1 MGRPQVNLDT
11 ETVYDLAIRGLNQKQ
26 MASELGISIPT
37 LSRRIADIQE
47 KQGLLLQYRTL
58 QSLQLTELQARI
70 LENITP
76 EKIEQA
82 DLKDLVTAFKILKDK
97 ELVVEGKPTEVKG
110 LVSYLINI
118 EKEEIALAK
127 PVDTELLEEVNE
139 TSKEITSTE
148 YLPDL

>member
-1 MGRPQVNLDT
+1 MGRPTVNLDT
-11 ETVYDLAIRGLNQKQ
+11 ETVYDLATRGLNQKQ

-70 LENITP
+70 LEHITP

-82 DLKDLVTAFKILKDK
+82 DLKDLIVAFKILKDK

-110 LVSYLINI
+110 LISYLIQI
-118 EKEEIALAK
+118 EKEEIALEK
-127 PVDTELLEEVNE
+127 PVDAELFEEVKE
-139 TSKEITSTE
+139 TSKEITNKE
-148 YLPDL
+148 YIPEL